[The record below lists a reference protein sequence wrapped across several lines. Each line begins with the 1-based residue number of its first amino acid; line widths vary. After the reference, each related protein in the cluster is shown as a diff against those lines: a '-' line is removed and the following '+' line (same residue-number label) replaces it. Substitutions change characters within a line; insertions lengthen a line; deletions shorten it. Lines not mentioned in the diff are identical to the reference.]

1 MLTLRTTATVI
12 KINRKSSSPCFKNL
26 QVGDVIEFSV
36 PIVRVGRHRGTYA
49 TYILCHNC
57 RTDVESQLSFNQI
70 EKVLECCELNENQ
83 ILYFSPNTNPVKIEF
98 ENEYNPKFELN
109 TNIGFYTFEE
119 DMKEEN
125 DKD

>member
-26 QVGDVIEFSV
+26 KVGDVIEFSV
-36 PIVRVGRHRGTYA
+36 PIIRTGRSRGPCA

-70 EKVLECCELNENQ
+70 EKVLECCKL
-83 ILYFSPNTNPVKIEF
+83 
-98 ENEYNPKFELN
+98 
-109 TNIGFYTFEE
+109 
-119 DMKEEN
+119 EEN
-125 DKD
+125 LPIYM

>member
-1 MLTLRTTATVI
+1 MLTLKTIATVT

-26 QVGDVIEFSV
+26 KVGDVIEFSV

-70 EKVLECCELNENQ
+70 EKVLECCELEEIN
-83 ILYFSPNTNPVKIEF
+83 
-98 ENEYNPKFELN
+98 LN
-109 TNIGFYTFEE
+109 V
-119 DMKEEN
+119 
-125 DKD
+125 